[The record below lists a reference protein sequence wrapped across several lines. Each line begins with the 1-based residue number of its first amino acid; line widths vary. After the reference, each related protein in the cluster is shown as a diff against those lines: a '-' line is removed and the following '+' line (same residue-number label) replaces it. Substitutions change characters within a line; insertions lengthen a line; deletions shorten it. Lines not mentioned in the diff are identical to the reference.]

1 MELDKR
7 VKEDRRPLTCF
18 DLKEASDFLEKT
30 GYFTNELDYFSDLS
44 EVGCF
49 SEVQFGRLLK
59 INNNKRC
66 AFKYL
71 SMDGSYENSYRFFLP
86 EDWVLPKEKK
96 YRPYSL
102 NEFLNEHE
110 IGDKITFRLKLEEQ
124 PEDFIRHKVM
134 ICGYQTVTGTADTPG
149 EGFVNLG
156 GTLVSLQHM
165 FETYETPNSYLS
177 PEVWKPFGVLDE

>member
-7 VKEDRRPLTCF
+7 VKEGRRPLTCF

-30 GYFTNELDYFSDLS
+30 GYFTNELDNFSDLS
-44 EVGCF
+44 EIGCF

-96 YRPYSL
+96 YRPFTLDEWIGQHTMGDVIRYRCKSQKIELRHMYVGYAYGIGTDIKNTTSGTLTLGDSSYSL
-102 NEFLNEHE
+102 ECLFEDYE
-110 IGDKITFRLKLEEQ
+110 I
-124 PEDFIRHKVM
+124 KV
-134 ICGYQTVTGTADTPG
+134 DG
-149 EGFVNLG
+149 EW
-156 GTLVSLQHM
+156 Q
-165 FETYETPNSYLS
+165 
-177 PEVWKPFGVLDE
+177 PFGVLDE

>member
-7 VKEDRRPLTCF
+7 VKENRRPLTCF
-18 DLKEASDFLEKT
+18 DLKEASGFLEKT

-44 EVGCF
+44 ETGCF

-71 SMDGSYENSYRFFLP
+71 SMGGSYENSYRFFLP

-96 YRPYSL
+96 YRAYSL
-102 NEFLNEHE
+102 NEFLDEHE

-134 ICGYQTVTGTADTPG
+134 FCGYQIVTGTADTPG

-165 FETYETPNSYLS
+165 FETYETPNNYLY
-177 PEVWKPFGVLDE
+177 PEVWEPFGVLDE

>member
-7 VKEDRRPLTCF
+7 AKEGRRPLTCF
-18 DLKEASDFLEKT
+18 DLKEASNFLEKT
-30 GYFTNELDYFSDLS
+30 GYFTNELDCFSDLS
-44 EVGCF
+44 ETGCF
-49 SEVQFGRLLK
+49 SGVQFGRLLK
-59 INNNKRC
+59 INNKRC

-86 EDWVLPKEKK
+86 EEWVLPKEKK

-102 NEFLNEHE
+102 NEFLDEHE

-134 ICGYQTVTGTADTPG
+134 ICGYQTVTGKADTPG

-156 GTLVSLQHM
+156 GTLVSLYEL
-165 FETYETPNSYLS
+165 FNTYETPNNYKY
-177 PEVWKPFGVLDE
+177 PEVWEPFGVEE

>member
-30 GYFTNELDYFSDLS
+30 GYFTNELDNFSD
-44 EVGCF
+44 F

-71 SMDGSYENSYRFFLP
+71 SIDGSYENSYRFFLP

-102 NEFLNEHE
+102 NEFLDEHE

-124 PEDFIRHKVM
+124 PEDFIRNKVM

-177 PEVWKPFGVLDE
+177 PEVWEPFGVLDE